1 MSEATTRADVVPM
14 VVNGPSFVTALCGFV
29 SSMVAGAALVLL
41 IGAL

>member
-1 MSEATTRADVVPM
+1 MVPA

-41 IGAL
+41 IVAL

>member
-1 MSEATTRADVVPM
+1 MSDASSRADVGTV

-41 IGAL
+41 IVAL